1 MKAAPEC
8 GGRSL
13 GAAIYNSGSRI
24 AVSPSVLSLVTSRKP
39 SPPLRL
45 ALALVVMLPLASAC
59 STWQEYVPDMR
70 RLGVYKLDINQGNY
84 ITQDMVDKLR
94 EGQTKQQV
102 RLILG
107 TPLVVSAFRDNQWD
121 YVYEYTRQGRRVEQR
136 KFIVYFSGDKLARWE
151 GDELPVSAAQ
161 LNRIAA
167 DRALAPEP
175 GAGEKSAWERFLD
188 VFRGGNR

>member
-1 MKAAPEC
+1 MCP
-8 GGRSL
+8 L
-13 GAAIYNSGSRI
+13 
-24 AVSPSVLSLVTSRKP
+24 SVLLLVTSRKP
-39 SPPLRL
+39 SPSLRL
-45 ALALVVMLPLASAC
+45 ALAFVVTLPLASAC
-59 STWQEYVPDMR
+59 STWQEYVPDIR
-70 RLGVYKLDINQGNY
+70 RMGVYKLDINQGNY

-107 TPLVVSAFRDNQWD
+107 TPLVVSAFRDSQWD

>member
-1 MKAAPEC
+1 MPSTVPSSVTFP
-8 GGRSL
+8 RF
-13 GAAIYNSGSRI
+13 SR
-24 AVSPSVLSLVTSRKP
+24 
-39 SPPLRL
+39 PLRPAL
-45 ALALVVMLPLASAC
+45 ALAVLLSLASGC
-59 STWQEYVPDMR
+59 STWSEYVPDMR

-94 EGQTKQQV
+94 EGQNKQQV

-107 TPLVVSAFRDNQWD
+107 TPLVVSAFRDNRWD
-121 YVYEYTRQGRRVEQR
+121 YIYEYTRQGRRIEQR
-136 KFIVYFSGDKLARWE
+136 KFSVYFAEDKLARWE

-175 GAGEKSAWERFLD
+175 AADERGPWARFLD
-188 VFRGGNR
+188 MLKGNR

>member
-1 MKAAPEC
+1 
-8 GGRSL
+8 
-13 GAAIYNSGSRI
+13 
-24 AVSPSVLSLVTSRKP
+24 
-39 SPPLRL
+39 
-45 ALALVVMLPLASAC
+45 MLPLASAC
-59 STWQEYVPDMR
+59 STWQDYVPDMR
-70 RLGVYKLDINQGNY
+70 RFGVYKLDINQGNY

-94 EGQTKQQV
+94 EGQNKQQV

-107 TPLVVSAFRDNQWD
+107 TPLVVSAFRDSRWD
-121 YVYEYTRQGRRVEQR
+121 YVYEYTRQGKRIEQR
-136 KFIVYFSGDKLARWE
+136 KFFVYFADDKLARWE

-188 VFRGGNR
+188 IFRGSSR

>member
-1 MKAAPEC
+1 MRP
-8 GGRSL
+8 
-13 GAAIYNSGSRI
+13 
-24 AVSPSVLSLVTSRKP
+24 SPVTSRKA
-39 SPPLRL
+39 SSSLRL
-45 ALALVVMLPLASAC
+45 ALAIVCALPLLAAC
-59 STWQEYVPDMR
+59 STWRDYVPDMR
-70 RLGVYKLDINQGNY
+70 RFGVYKLDINQGNY
-84 ITQDMVDKLR
+84 ITQDMVEKLK

-107 TPLVVSAFRDNQWD
+107 TPLVVSAFRDSRWD
-121 YVYEYTRQGRRVEQR
+121 YVYEYTRQGKVVEQR
-136 KFIVYFSGDKLARWE
+136 KFFVYFTDDKLARWE

-167 DRALAPEP
+167 DRALAPEA